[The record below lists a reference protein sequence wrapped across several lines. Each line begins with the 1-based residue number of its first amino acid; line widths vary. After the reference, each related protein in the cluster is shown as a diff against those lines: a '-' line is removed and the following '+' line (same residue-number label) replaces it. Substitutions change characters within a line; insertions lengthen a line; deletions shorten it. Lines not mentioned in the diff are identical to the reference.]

1 MEFEQQFHKYDQSFY
16 YKGASPNIR
25 HHQNLDDVN
34 KLASPGISEA
44 HGNASRM
51 HLASVNNDF
60 EMIIYPHQ
68 KFHRFIELTWISSTV
83 LGIFLFLVE
92 IGLVCYIKFYPI
104 SILAAMAGTA
114 VMTPILIMFILFT
127 YTFYKKL
134 ADYKLNVTK
143 QFFHQ
148 VDRTLLPLHE
158 HIV

>member
-1 MEFEQQFHKYDQSFY
+1 MEFEQHIHKYDQSFNY
-16 YKGASPNIR
+16 RGASPNTR
-25 HHQNLDDVN
+25 QNNNLDDLN
-34 KLASPGISEA
+34 KMASPGRISEA
-44 HGNASRM
+44 HGTSRIHIAS
-51 HLASVNNDF
+51 AYNDF
-60 EMIIYPHQ
+60 EMEMYPHQ

-143 QFFHQ
+143 QFFNQ